1 MSSARAGLYTASNI
15 KLLCQG
21 DRLRRTLVQLSVRP
35 GKVIISSC
43 SNGGDTHWQR
53 RNFMTLDDILQDI
66 HVLEQDLQTYERKY
80 GVLSETFYESY
91 VKGEEPADDA
101 WVLDWSA
108 WAGTYEVWLRRRA
121 QYQDVM
127 QKLKAQTPAL
137 STIIGRT
144 ARRESIPVAV

>member
-1 MSSARAGLYTASNI
+1 
-15 KLLCQG
+15 
-21 DRLRRTLVQLSVRP
+21 
-35 GKVIISSC
+35 
-43 SNGGDTHWQR
+43 
-53 RNFMTLDDILQDI
+53 MTLDDILQDI

>member
-1 MSSARAGLYTASNI
+1 
-15 KLLCQG
+15 
-21 DRLRRTLVQLSVRP
+21 
-35 GKVIISSC
+35 
-43 SNGGDTHWQR
+43 
-53 RNFMTLDDILQDI
+53 MTLDDILQDI

-91 VKGEEPADDA
+91 MKGEEPADDA

-121 QYQDVM
+121 QYQVAM
-127 QKLKAQTPAL
+127 EKLQAQTPAL

-144 ARRESIPVAV
+144 ARREAIPVAV